1 MSKGNKAMQPIKV
14 KDFQNKMRALGFSL
28 DRVRGDHYIY
38 MNDKNEMIS
47 VAFKGKEV
55 NPMMWKVIQQRLER
69 NNLRVTQRLNEK
81 VKGRT
86 FTMKSIWLRK
96 AKLLFTRRLALD
108 FKQQ

>member
-1 MSKGNKAMQPIKV
+1 MQPIKV
-14 KDFQNKMRALGFSL
+14 KDFQKKMKALGFSL

-38 MNDKNEMIS
+38 MNNKNETIS

-69 NNLRVTQRLNEK
+69 NNLRVTQRFSEK

-86 FTMKSIWLRK
+86 FTIKTICLVRK
-96 AKLLFTRRLALD
+96 ARLLFTKRLALD
-108 FKQQ
+108 FKQ